1 MTLFEHSQPSWTER
15 YSGSQQERANDLRT
29 PYQRDRARILHSAAF
44 RRLQAK
50 NQVLGVGQ
58 NDFYRTRLTHS
69 LEVSQIGSSL
79 LEQLTAKSSQLVD
92 VLPNTQLIESL
103 CLAHDIG
110 HPPFGHGGE
119 MALNAKMQPY
129 GNFEGNAQTFR
140 IVSALEPY
148 TEHHGM
154 DLTRRTILGLVKY
167 PALLNHLANAD
178 SRTEAAKYSKPIK
191 GIYQCDQTVF
201 SWLLAP
207 FIDEDI
213 ALFTEFTINQA
224 GYPKTIYKSLDASIM
239 ELADDIAYAVHDLED
254 GIVSGNISKSQWYDI
269 ALPNILTSFTDEGL
283 EKDLRKASEGLFS
296 EQTHTQKEAIG
307 SLVNLLV
314 TSVYLGEANPAFK
327 EPLLRWNATL
337 PKANQA
343 LLNELKHFV
352 FNQVIQK
359 PELQQAEFKGQR
371 IVSEL
376 FDAFS
381 TYPERLLPKSTRNRW
396 QQAQDQTSSNDGSA
410 PYRVICDYLS
420 GMTDE
425 YALKMYRNMFQA

>member
-79 LEQLTAKSSQLVD
+79 LEQLVAKSSELVD

-119 MALNAKMQPY
+119 MALNAKMLPY

-148 TEHHGM
+148 TESHGM

-167 PALLNHLANAD
+167 PALLSQLHQAD
-178 SRTEAAKYSKPIK
+178 LREENDKYSKPIK
-191 GIYQCDQTVF
+191 GIYQCDNAVF
-201 SWLLAP
+201 EWLLAP
-207 FIDEDI
+207 FIADDV
-213 ALFTEFTINQA
+213 ALFTEITTNSQQ
-224 GYPKTIYKSLDASIM
+224 YPKTVYKSLDASIM

-254 GIVSGNISKSQWYDI
+254 GIVSGNISKSQWFDI
-269 ALPNILTSFTDEGL
+269 ALPRITQSL
-283 EKDLRKASEGLFS
+283 EDQALKADLQHVSKALFA
-296 EQTHTQKEAIG
+296 EETHTQKRAIG
-307 SLVNLLV
+307 TLVNTLV
-314 TSVYLGEANPAFK
+314 TAVYLGEANPAFK
-327 EPLLRWNATL
+327 EPLLRWNAKL
-337 PKANQA
+337 PQA
-343 LLNELKHFV
+343 SQSLLDELKRFV
-352 FNQVIQK
+352 FSQVIQK
-359 PELQQAEFKGQR
+359 PELQRVEFKGQR
-371 IVSEL
+371 IVTEL

-381 TYPERLLPKSTRNRW
+381 TYPERLLPKSTRARW
-396 QQAQDQTSSNDGSA
+396 LKAKEQNQDESA

-425 YALKMYRNMFQA
+425 YAIKMYRNMFQA

>member
-15 YSGSQQERANDLRT
+15 YSGSQHERINDLRT

-69 LEVSQIGSSL
+69 LEVSQIGASL
-79 LEQLTAKSSQLVD
+79 LEQLIAKSSELVD

-119 MALNAKMQPY
+119 MALNAKMQPF
-129 GNFEGNAQTFR
+129 GHFEGNAQTFR

-148 TEHHGM
+148 TESHGM
-154 DLTRRTILGLVKY
+154 DLTRRTVLGLVKY
-167 PALLNHLANAD
+167 PALLHHLSTSDTRAVNA
-178 SRTEAAKYSKPIK
+178 RYNKPVK
-191 GIYQCDQTVF
+191 GIYTCDQPVF
-201 SWLLAP
+201 DWLLAP
-207 FIDEDI
+207 FIEDDI
-213 ALFTEFTINQA
+213 ALFTEFVVHD

-269 ALPNILTSFTDEGL
+269 ALPNITNTLNAAELVNELQAIST
-283 EKDLRKASEGLFS
+283 ALFS
-296 EQTHTQKEAIG
+296 EETHTQKRATG

-314 TSVYLGEANPAFK
+314 TAVYLGESNSAFK
-327 EPLLRWNATL
+327 EPLLKWNAKL
-337 PKANQA
+337 PTPHQII
-343 LLNELKHFV
+343 LDELKRFV
-352 FNQVIQK
+352 FSQVIQK
-359 PELQQAEFKGQR
+359 PELQRIEFKGQR

-381 TYPERLLPKSTRNRW
+381 AYPERLLPKSTRARW
-396 QQAQDQTSSNDGSA
+396 IKSQQHSKDSDASA
-410 PYRVICDYLS
+410 HRVICDYLS

-425 YALKMYRNMFQA
+425 YAIKMYRNMFQA

>member
-15 YSGSQQERANDLRT
+15 YGNSHQERANDLRT

-79 LEQLTAKSSQLVD
+79 LEQLIAKSSELVD

-119 MALNAKMQPY
+119 MALNSKMQAY
-129 GNFEGNAQTFR
+129 GSFEGNAQTFR

-148 TEHHGM
+148 TEKNGM
-154 DLTRRTILGLVKY
+154 DLTRRSILGLVKY
-167 PALLNHLANAD
+167 PALLHRLKTSDARQENQ
-178 SRTEAAKYSKPIK
+178 KYSRPLK
-191 GIYQCDQTVF
+191 GIYECDQAIFDWV
-201 SWLLAP
+201 LAP
-207 FIDEDI
+207 FINDDI
-213 ALFTEFTINQA
+213 TLFTEFFVDAQ
-224 GYPKTIYKSLDASIM
+224 GYPKTVYKSLDASIM

-254 GIVSGNISKSQWYDI
+254 GIVSGNISKSQWFDI
-269 ALPNILTSFTDEGL
+269 ALPNIKKSLKQHSLQNDIETVSTQ
-283 EKDLRKASEGLFS
+283 LFS
-296 EQTHTQKEAIG
+296 EQTHTQKRAIG
-307 SLVNLLV
+307 TLVNLLV
-314 TSVYLGEANPAFK
+314 TAVYLGESNTAFK
-327 EPLLRWNATL
+327 EPLLRWNAKL
-337 PKANQA
+337 PQENQA
-343 LLNELKHFV
+343 LLDELKRFV

-359 PELQQAEFKGQR
+359 PELQRVEFKGQR

-381 TYPERLLPKSTRNRW
+381 AYPERLLPKSTRARW
-396 QQAQDQTSSNDGSA
+396 LASQENEKNADGA
-410 PYRVICDYLS
+410 THRVICDYLA

-425 YALKMYRNMFQA
+425 YAIKMYKNMFQT